1 MKNSLKRVNLDSST
15 TIAKGK
21 LVKIFT
27 VIIQNLQYTE
37 KIKME
42 RKNIENICWVNI
54 DELTWQIWS
63 VKGKI

>member
-1 MKNSLKRVNLDSST
+1 MKNPLKRVNLDSST

-27 VIIQNLQYTE
+27 VIIQNLQSTE